1 MNRQNAT
8 KSRTNKTKNNKH
20 PRRAGRDVARRASS
34 RPSPDADHPVPR
46 SIVFLSIGTSSSR
59 VPPVPSSSSS
69 SSSSRARAFKVTP
82 TRTSKEETTRS
93 RARRTVD
100 GFDARAESAF
110 AKMRSAWGIR
120 LTVHNSTKWV
130 WTFACKAQS
139 REIDRSIDR
148 SIAIRSVRVRIHSM
162 IDRWNFHFDRAWT
175 RFDRWKCPITGI
187 DRWFLW
193 FRFGFRWF
201 DGVANRSRRLIDS

>member
-20 PRRAGRDVARRASS
+20 PRRAGRDVARRPSS

-46 SIVFLSIGTSSSR
+46 SIVFLSIGTSSP
-59 VPPVPSSSSS
+59 VPPVPSS
-69 SSSSRARAFKVTP
+69 SSSSRARAFKVTPP

-100 GFDARAESAF
+100 GLERARRVSFCEHAF
-110 AKMRSAWGIR
+110 G
-120 LTVHNSTKWV
+120 LGDT
-130 WTFACKAQS
+130 
-139 REIDRSIDR
+139 IDRSQFDKMGLDFRFQSAITRDR
-148 SIAIRSVRVRIHSM
+148 SIAIRSVSVSSSTRCS
-162 IDRWNFHFDRAWT
+162 IDRWNFHFDRVWT

-193 FRFGFRWF
+193 FRFGFRSMVRWCRESL
-201 DGVANRSRRLIDS
+201 APIDS

>member
-1 MNRQNAT
+1 MNRQKTT

-20 PRRAGRDVARRASS
+20 PRRAGRDVARGPSS

-46 SIVFLSIGTSSSR
+46 SIVFLSIETSSR
-59 VPPVPSSSSS
+59 VPPVPSSSS
-69 SSSSRARAFKVTP
+69 RARAFKVTPP

-100 GFDARAESAF
+100 GLDARAESAF

-120 LTVHNSTKWV
+120 LTVHNSRKWV
-130 WTFACKAQS
+130 WTFAFKAQS
-139 REIDRSIDR
+139 REIDRTR
-148 SIAIRSVRVRIHSM
+148 FAPSVSSSTRW
-162 IDRWNFHFDRAWT
+162 IDRWNFHFDRVWT

-193 FRFGFRWF
+193 FRFGF
-201 DGVANRSRRLIDS
+201 DGVANRSRRLIHDE